1 MAHESEALCAVER
14 VAPSGNRFVPYGLS
28 WDRVVTGWQRALA
41 IVVLVHATLAI
52 GCSRFDEMSW
62 KEQAW
67 LDDGSTVLLDRN
79 ARRLSSG
86 FPNARRGP
94 IVHQEIRYAPLK
106 VAWATDGSET
116 PMSFDIVDGSAYLVT
131 IPSVPTA
138 SFCAGKPKGAYLA
151 NFYVWRDGSQR
162 TISQAE
168 APVDRLRQNISG
180 VSQWGLTREGDKT
193 YLSWS
198 DVAGATG
205 QLRDARPTPISK
217 QFERTSGWHC
227 EG

>member
-1 MAHESEALCAVER
+1 MSAFDPGRSSEEQSLGCLIPPGLPQFRLTRKRSDSNPCHVPRGGDKESDMAHESEALCAVER

-162 TISQAE
+162 TISQ
-168 APVDRLRQNISG
+168 
-180 VSQWGLTREGDKT
+180 
-193 YLSWS
+193 
-198 DVAGATG
+198 
-205 QLRDARPTPISK
+205 
-217 QFERTSGWHC
+217 
-227 EG
+227 